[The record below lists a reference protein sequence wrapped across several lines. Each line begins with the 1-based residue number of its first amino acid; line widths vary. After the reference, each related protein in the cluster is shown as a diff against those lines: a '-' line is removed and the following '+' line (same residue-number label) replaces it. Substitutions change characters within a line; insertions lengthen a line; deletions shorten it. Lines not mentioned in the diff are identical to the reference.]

1 MRFVSF
7 VVGASAL
14 LLFGMGTAPSAP
26 PPQATDAAKATPL
39 ILEKNEGELRI
50 RRFVGNKMGI
60 TPFILKIDPKNG
72 GSQNLVM
79 LTEDL
84 APGVSIPAHR
94 HAAAEEILILQ
105 TGAARVHLGSMVKEV
120 QAGATVFIPPNT
132 WISVDSIGSEP
143 ISLVAIFSEPG
154 FEEYLRA
161 ISVRPG
167 EKNVPVPA
175 AELAEI
181 RKKHSHA
188 VSYQ

>member
-14 LLFGMGTAPSAP
+14 LLFGMDTAPSAP
-26 PPQATDAAKATPL
+26 PPQAADAAKATPL

-105 TGAARVHLGSMVKEV
+105 TGAARVHLGSMVKEF
-120 QAGATVFIPPNT
+120 QPLPPLFIPPNT
-132 WISVDSIGSEP
+132 P
-143 ISLVAIFSEPG
+143 ISAASIASTPITF
-154 FEEYLRA
+154 
-161 ISVRPG
+161 
-167 EKNVPVPA
+167 VP
-175 AELAEI
+175 
-181 RKKHSHA
+181 
-188 VSYQ
+188 